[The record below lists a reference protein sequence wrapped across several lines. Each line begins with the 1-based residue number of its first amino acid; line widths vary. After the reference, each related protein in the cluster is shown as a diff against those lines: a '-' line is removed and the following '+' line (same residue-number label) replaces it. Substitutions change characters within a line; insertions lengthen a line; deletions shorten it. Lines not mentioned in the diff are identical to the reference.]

1 MGHELRTP
9 LNSIIGFAETMIR
22 GVFGDMG
29 NPKYREYANDIHDS
43 GTHLL
48 NLINEVLDVSKV
60 EAGAMKIHETNVDL
74 ARSMK
79 ECTAMMKYEA
89 KKVGIDLRL
98 TLDRNL
104 PVFRGDDLRLRQI
117 FLNLLSNAIKF
128 TPAGGRITLNAG
140 LDERGGL
147 LISVEDTGI
156 GIEPED
162 LRRILLP
169 FEQVEGHMERSTK
182 GTGLGLALSKSLT
195 ELHGGELS
203 LESKPGAGTTVTLR
217 FPPERALITEP
228 ELPLLHQ

>member
-1 MGHELRTP
+1 M
-9 LNSIIGFAETMIR
+9 F
-22 GVFGDMG
+22 F
-29 NPKYREYANDIHDS
+29 NDTATTEIYTLSLHD
-43 GTHLL
+43 
-48 NLINEVLDVSKV
+48 
-60 EAGAMKIHETNVDL
+60 A
-74 ARSMK
+74 
-79 ECTAMMKYEA
+79 
-89 KKVGIDLRL
+89 
-98 TLDRNL
+98 L
-104 PVFRGDDLRLRQI
+104 PI
-117 FLNLLSNAIKF
+117 Y
-128 TPAGGRITLNAG
+128 
-140 LDERGGL
+140 ERGGL